1 LPGTRFPFL
10 VSRLPFSVFRRPTAE
25 WLILGTTVYCLAR
38 EPPAAEQFQEQYRM
52 QYESVNLESIRRD
65 IAKRLRPTCADMPQD
80 DFDKMVA
87 RMALIEWK
95 HLNDA
100 TPTSQMQSH

>member
-1 LPGTRFPFL
+1 
-10 VSRLPFSVFRRPTAE
+10 
-25 WLILGTTVYCLAR
+25 
-38 EPPAAEQFQEQYRM
+38 M
-52 QYESVNLESIRRD
+52 QRAPQDLESIRRD
-65 IAKRLRPTCADMPQD
+65 IAERLRPTCRHMTD
-80 DFDKMVA
+80 DEFDKMVA

>member
-1 LPGTRFPFL
+1 
-10 VSRLPFSVFRRPTAE
+10 
-25 WLILGTTVYCLAR
+25 
-38 EPPAAEQFQEQYRM
+38 M
-52 QYESVNLESIRRD
+52 QRAPKDLESIRRD
-65 IAKRLRPTCADMPQD
+65 IAERLRPSCRSMAEDE
-80 DFDKMVA
+80 FEKMVA

>member
-1 LPGTRFPFL
+1 MSTFTYLPHWST
-10 VSRLPFSVFRRPTAE
+10 SDE
-25 WLILGTTVYCLAR
+25 K
-38 EPPAAEQFQEQYRM
+38 M
-52 QYESVNLESIRRD
+52 QHPVRNLESIRRD
-65 IAKRLRPTCADMPQD
+65 ITERLRPTCGHMSDEE
-80 DFDKMVA
+80 FEKMVA

>member
-1 LPGTRFPFL
+1 MNTFNYLSNWST
-10 VSRLPFSVFRRPTAE
+10 SDE
-25 WLILGTTVYCLAR
+25 
-38 EPPAAEQFQEQYRM
+38 M
-52 QYESVNLESIRRD
+52 QNGPRDLESIRRD
-65 IAKRLRPTCADMPQD
+65 ISERLRPTCRNMSDEE
-80 DFDKMVA
+80 FEKMVA

>member
-1 LPGTRFPFL
+1 
-10 VSRLPFSVFRRPTAE
+10 
-25 WLILGTTVYCLAR
+25 
-38 EPPAAEQFQEQYRM
+38 M
-52 QYESVNLESIRRD
+52 QRAPKDLESIRRD
-65 IAKRLRPTCADMPQD
+65 IAERLRPTCRNMAEGE
-80 DFDKMVA
+80 FEKMVA

>member
-1 LPGTRFPFL
+1 MQFAGSIWRNQGITSEHLNLSAQL
-10 VSRLPFSVFRRPTAE
+10 VDERRKMHHAPKD
-25 WLILGTTVYCLAR
+25 
-38 EPPAAEQFQEQYRM
+38 
-52 QYESVNLESIRRD
+52 LESIRRD
-65 IAKRLRPTCADMPQD
+65 IAERLRPTCKQMSDEE
-80 DFDKMVA
+80 FDKMVA

>member
-1 LPGTRFPFL
+1 MSISSLP
-10 VSRLPFSVFRRPTAE
+10 
-25 WLILGTTVYCLAR
+25 
-38 EPPAAEQFQEQYRM
+38 QQ
-52 QYESVNLESIRRD
+52 SVNFGSPAPFGRTRVLPVTTFNYSAQLVDERRKMQHGSRDLESIRRD
-65 IAKRLRPTCADMPQD
+65 IAVRLRPTCTNMSDEE
-80 DFDKMVA
+80 FDKMVA

>member
-1 LPGTRFPFL
+1 MVEHRPGSNSVGECIRWRGSQPTDQSRRAKQMQLPST
-10 VSRLPFSVFRRPTAE
+10 
-25 WLILGTTVYCLAR
+25 
-38 EPPAAEQFQEQYRM
+38 
-52 QYESVNLESIRRD
+52 NLESIRRD
-65 IAKRLRPTCADMPQD
+65 IADRLRPTCAHMSDEE
-80 DFDKMVA
+80 FEKMVA